1 MSGSIVPCICG
12 WVIGAAY
19 ASNVAN
25 VKKWRVPVWMGKMA
39 SKYILPLLVTN
50 SKSKSNNRRSR
61 TSADNVGSSRSSP
74 PPLPPQQES
83 PIVVSEESIDTM
95 VAMFPDYSR
104 ENIKDALVR
113 SNQDLN
119 HAADILLQSGGN

>member
-25 VKKWRVPVWMGKMA
+25 VKKWRVPAWMGKMA

-50 SKSKSNNRRSR
+50 SKSKSDHRRSR
-61 TSADNVGSSRSSP
+61 TSADHVSSRRSP
-74 PPLPPQQES
+74 PPPQQES
-83 PIVVSEESIDTM
+83 PIVVSEENIDTM